1 MAFCLL
7 GGVFTVAACGA
18 EGPKPSAFA
27 SGKGPLAD
35 VCPRNVVIQTDWNP
49 QAEHGFLYNL
59 VGDGY
64 EVDEE
69 KAAVKGPLWSRG
81 LDTGVGLEIRSG
93 GPAISFSPVIAE
105 LYTKPEILLGFVS
118 TDTQVRQSIEF
129 PTMAVVAPFNINP
142 QIIMWDP
149 ETYPDVKKIS
159 DLKTRRVKVR
169 TFQGV
174 SYVKYLVN
182 RGILDEAQ
190 IDATY
195 DGMPASFLAAGGK
208 DAQQGFGT
216 SEPFFYQHVL
226 REWARPIKYEY
237 IHDTGWN
244 TYSQALAGTPEAID
258 KNGKCLSKL
267 VPIIQRSLAD
277 FLQSPERANSVIV
290 DAVQKIQN
298 GWVYTTEQ
306 AAASVQKQIED
317 GLIADDSDG
326 TLGSFDLTRIN
337 DFISKAS
344 PIYVAEG
351 EKVQDG
357 LAAEDLV
364 TNAFIDSKVSLGG

>member
-1 MAFCLL
+1 M
-7 GGVFTVAACGA
+7 
-18 EGPKPSAFA
+18 
-27 SGKGPLAD
+27 
-35 VCPRNVVIQTDWNP
+35 
-49 QAEHGFLYNL
+49 
-59 VGDGY
+59 GDGY

-182 RGILDEAQ
+182 RGILDESQ
-190 IDATY
+190 IDSTY
-195 DGMPASFLAAGGK
+195 DGMPA
-208 DAQQGFGT
+208 
-216 SEPFFYQHVL
+216 
-226 REWARPIKYEY
+226 
-237 IHDTGWN
+237 
-244 TYSQALAGTPEAID
+244 
-258 KNGKCLSKL
+258 
-267 VPIIQRSLAD
+267 
-277 FLQSPERANSVIV
+277 
-290 DAVQKIQN
+290 
-298 GWVYTTEQ
+298 
-306 AAASVQKQIED
+306 
-317 GLIADDSDG
+317 
-326 TLGSFDLTRIN
+326 
-337 DFISKAS
+337 
-344 PIYVAEG
+344 
-351 EKVQDG
+351 
-357 LAAEDLV
+357 
-364 TNAFIDSKVSLGG
+364 